1 MPAPTLKAAVISLGS
16 VSSKWIVKALKKYM
30 KVVDSINIKDIEVT
44 LSTKGKGLLHKGK
57 PLEDYDCIFI
67 RGSFRYAPLLRAIT
81 TISSKNSYM
90 PIESRAFSIVHDK
103 LLTQLELQRHNI
115 PMPQTYLSST
125 PEAAKKLLEK
135 VNYPII
141 MKFPSG
147 TQGKGVMFAD
157 SFASASSMLDAL
169 TALKQSFLIQE
180 YVETG
185 GVDTRA
191 IVVGD
196 KVVAAMQRKAVTGEK
211 RANIHAGGK
220 GEACKLD
227 PVATK
232 IAIDTAKALGAEILG
247 VDILD
252 SVKGPVVI
260 EANISPG
267 LQGITKATKVDIAD
281 KIARYLYSKTKDFS
295 QGEKKKQAEEI
306 MEEITPAGGGKELIS
321 NLDFRGN
328 RILLPEMIT
337 KIGEFKE
344 DDDFIIK
351 IDGGKLVIEKMEI
364 GKKKS

>member
-1 MPAPTLKAAVISLGS
+1 MVVLLKAAVVSLGS

-30 KVVDSINIKDIEVT
+30 KVVDDISIKDIEVT
-44 LSTKGKGLLHKGK
+44 LSTKGKGLLYKGK
-57 PLEDYDCIFI
+57 PMDEYDCILI

-81 TISSKNSYM
+81 TIFSKSAYM
-90 PIESRAFSIVHDK
+90 PMQASAFSIVHDK

-157 SFASASSMLDAL
+157 SFAGASSMLDAL
-169 TALKQSFLIQE
+169 TALKQPFLIQE

-196 KVVAAMQRKAVTGEK
+196 KVVAAMHRKAVSGEK
-211 RANIHAGGK
+211 RANIHAGGT
-220 GEACKLD
+220 GEACRLD
-227 PVATK
+227 PITQK
-232 IAIDTAKALGAEILG
+232 IAVDTAKALGAEILA
-247 VDILD
+247 VDILE
-252 SVKGPVVI
+252 SVKGPIVI

-267 LQGITKATKVDIAD
+267 LQGVTQATKIDVAD
-281 KIARYLYSKTKDFS
+281 RIARYLYAKTKDFAQS
-295 QGEKKKQAEEI
+295 RKKKEAREI
-306 MEEITPAGGGKELIS
+306 MEEITPMGGGKEIIS
-321 NLDFRGN
+321 NLDFRGSK
-328 RILLPEMIT
+328 ILLPEVVT
-337 KIGEFKE
+337 KISGFKAE
-344 DDDFIIK
+344 DDFMIK
-351 IDGGKLVIEKMEI
+351 IDKGKLEIEKMEI
-364 GKKKS
+364 KKVKR